1 MMRWTAIHEM
11 GHACSL
17 PGHYDKHDPA
27 ATEIPIGNKTCP
39 MHYSEHAEDLQYIIL
54 QVLFKPDA
62 PMLMAYGQFCK
73 DDDFDCWGHLNIKDN

>member
-1 MMRWTAIHEM
+1 MRWTAIHEM

-17 PGHYDKHDPA
+17 PGITTSTDPA
-27 ATEIPIGNKTCP
+27 ATEIPIGNKDLP
-39 MHYSEHAEDLQYIIL
+39 DALLGARGDLQYIIL